1 MAIKNPKWVSISE
14 ASNILGISVSTIRR
28 KIKSKDL
35 KYKKVGGVYQIEVS
49 GEVEEQPNK
58 QEQPKESV
66 SEYTRRLEIENA
78 KLSTENKEKT
88 EYINFLKDVYFSIKT
103 GKLLADPN
111 ANKSVEGEVVNATGQ
126 VQQSGNVDTQPTK
139 DKKQVWKYPL
149 YVLILMATLGLIGL
163 MLYQSG
169 IVTL

>member
-1 MAIKNPKWVSISE
+1 MANKNPKWVSISE
-14 ASNILGISVSTIRR
+14 ASNVLGISVSTIRR

-78 KLSTENKEKT
+78 KLSTKVEEQNET
-88 EYINFLKDVYFSIKT
+88 INLLKDFYFSIKT

-111 ANKSVEGEVVNATGQ
+111 ANKSVEGDVVYATGQ
-126 VQQSGNVDTQPTK
+126 VQQSGNVDTQPTE
-139 DKKQVWKYPL
+139 DKKQLWKYPV
-149 YVLILMATLGLIGL
+149 YVLILLTTLGLIGL

-169 IVTL
+169 LITF